1 MQLGEPLLYTVNV
14 ICVVEDLFWLLCR
27 LIFYLLAHTLKR
39 WPGALVQCA
48 VSGLLLTLL
57 MYRVAS

>member
-1 MQLGEPLLYTVNV
+1 MELLLYSVNV
-14 ICVVEDLFWLLCR
+14 IWVVEDLFWLPCL
-27 LIFYLLAHTLKR
+27 LIFYLLTHTLKG

-57 MYRVAS
+57 MYGVAS